1 VGTYKKKRLL
11 GSGSYG
17 EVHLA
22 THEALLVDHAVKYIQ
37 TSRVRTPTNLFHEP
51 QLLKQL
57 EHPNIVAVHDAGYV
71 TPDEIFI
78 AMEYVIGGSLEAFL
92 AKKPIKLRRIKHI
105 FCEALRGL
113 QHAHEKGYVHRDV
126 KPANILLDRKQKGKL
141 SDFGLATRPPVAGIA
156 SGTGSPFYS
165 APETIH
171 HDETSHLSDIYSM
184 GVSLYEAVNGE
195 SYFPPVAD
203 LASLYSQITCG
214 AFPDRSYYRIYVP
227 TSLQK
232 VINKAMN
239 VDKSQRFQSAEEF
252 REALEQT
259 PIKCSWK
266 EHTAGR
272 TTTWTAVLDDR
283 KIQVVLT
290 EGTAGRSSIDV
301 LQRTQG
307 ASQYRYVKKLQ
318 LKNVPRA
325 KAMSRVRKI
334 TTSLVN
340 GRRLADIN
348 P

>member
-1 VGTYKKKRLL
+1 MGTYKRKRLL

-37 TSRVRTPTNLFHEP
+37 TSRIHTPTNLFHEP
-51 QLLKQL
+51 QLLKEL
-57 EHPNIVAVHDAGYV
+57 EHPNIVAVHDAGYL

-78 AMEYVIGGSLEAFL
+78 AMEYVAGGSLEGFL

-113 QHAHEKGYVHRDV
+113 QHAHEKGYVHRDI

-156 SGTGSPFYS
+156 SGAGSPFYL

-184 GVSLYEAVNGE
+184 GVSLYEAVNSE
-195 SYFPPVAD
+195 NYFPAVAD
-203 LASLYSQITCG
+203 LATLNSQITG
-214 AFPDRSYYRIYVP
+214 GTFPDRSYYRIYVP
-227 TSLQK
+227 SALQK
-232 VINKAMN
+232 VINKAMH
-239 VDKSQRFQSAEEF
+239 VDKPQRYQSAEEL

-266 EHTAGR
+266 EHTAGQ
-272 TTTWTAVLDDR
+272 TITWSAVLNDR
-283 KIQVVLT
+283 KIQVMVT
-290 EGTAGRSSIDV
+290 EDASGFSVDV
-301 LQRTQG
+301 LQRVKG
-307 ASQYRYVKKLQ
+307 ASQYRSVKKLR
-318 LKNVPRA
+318 LREVPRA
-325 KAMSRVRKI
+325 KALSRVRKV
-334 TTSLVN
+334 TTSLVS
-340 GRRLADIN
+340 GRTLSEIN